1 MQYAQK
7 IIQNIGKNSIFTNRI
22 FTGIIYMK
30 DVKSI
35 THKGGELPWITE
47 RPHRKSLIK

>member
-7 IIQNIGKNSIFTNRI
+7 IIRNIGKNSIFTNRI

-35 THKGGELPWITE
+35 THKEGELPWITE